1 MIVDFENTSCVFLFI
16 YIFRLMKSREVICA
30 IKQIARSNYKLVLSQ
45 IFIIFF
51 LWAVGVVSP
60 YLSGLYIDELIAG
73 ISFHSFVAFILIIA
87 AANFLKIALRYL
99 QSLISTNLGQRM
111 VHQINNILFQKIFTS
126 NYAYYCNIDCA
137 YYIDQINRDSNAVV
151 NFLIS
156 NIFNFFLQAATII
169 ASAVIVFQA
178 DKLLCVIILLLIP
191 FYICTFLLNKNKM
204 HTAKAALKQRLNQYA
219 SNCAEQIN
227 KLSYIK
233 RNTLYHEMSE
243 RLTRSF
249 NHLLSASLHS
259 VSVDYLFTNLNQV
272 VIILAYL
279 CIIGIGGYKVT
290 TGALSIGLFSVIN
303 TYFNMMISSV
313 SYFVGIAGSYQ
324 DTKISFQRIQKILQ
338 TPDEDKGDLLPE
350 SIHQVEVKDFSLQY
364 GSHVILNH
372 CNVTFRAGCIY
383 GLRGPNGTGKTTL
396 LNALVGLFSGEISG
410 HIYYDGISIN
420 QLDMPALRRKKI
432 SYIEQTPVLLNMSV
446 RDYLHFGIEQNHAV
460 SENQEH
466 LLKVWDIDYL
476 LDKEMNENG
485 SNFSGGEKQK
495 LALVR
500 ALSKESSLILLDE
513 PTSALDKPSVA
524 KLIDL
529 LQSIKSNTIIIVV
542 SHDLDM
548 LEHCDEVINLSSI
561 QYPSSGIINKYGL
574 DEDHIS

>member
-16 YIFRLMKSREVICA
+16 YIFRLMKSREVICS

-372 CNVTFRAGCIY
+372 CNVTFRTGCIY

-396 LNALVGLFSGEISG
+396 LNALVGLFSGEVSG
-410 HIYYDGISIN
+410 HIYYDGISTD

-432 SYIEQTPVLLNMSV
+432 TYIEQTPVLLNMSV
-446 RDYLHFGIEQNHAV
+446 RDYLHFGIEQNQTV
-460 SENQEH
+460 SENQKQ

>member
-1 MIVDFENTSCVFLFI
+1 
-16 YIFRLMKSREVICA
+16 MKSREVICS

-396 LNALVGLFSGEISG
+396 LNALVGLFSGEVSG
-410 HIYYDGISIN
+410 HIYYDGISTD

-432 SYIEQTPVLLNMSV
+432 SYIEQAPVLLNMSV

>member
-99 QSLISTNLGQRM
+99 QSLVSTNLGQRM

-372 CNVTFRAGCIY
+372 CNVIFRAGCIY

-446 RDYLHFGIEQNHAV
+446 RDYLHFGIEQNQTV
-460 SENQEH
+460 SENQKQ

>member
-1 MIVDFENTSCVFLFI
+1 
-16 YIFRLMKSREVICA
+16 MKSREVICS

>member
-1 MIVDFENTSCVFLFI
+1 
-16 YIFRLMKSREVICA
+16 MKSREVIHA
-30 IKQIARSNYKLVLSQ
+30 IKQIAYSNYRLIFSQ
-45 IFIIFF
+45 ICIIFF

-227 KLSYIK
+227 KLSYVK

-259 VSVDYLFTNLNQV
+259 VSVGYLFTNLNQV

-513 PTSALDKPSVA
+513 PTSALDKSSTA

-529 LQSIKSNTIIIVV
+529 LQDMKSQAIIIVV
-542 SHDLDM
+542 SHDWDM
-548 LEHCDEVINLSSI
+548 LEHCDEVIDLASI
-561 QYPSSGIINKYGL
+561 QHFKETL
-574 DEDHIS
+574 

>member
-16 YIFRLMKSREVICA
+16 YIFRLMKSREVICS

-99 QSLISTNLGQRM
+99 QSLVSTNLGQRM

-372 CNVTFRAGCIY
+372 CNVIFRAGCIY

-446 RDYLHFGIEQNHAV
+446 RDYLHFGIEQNQTV
-460 SENQEH
+460 SENQKQ

>member
-1 MIVDFENTSCVFLFI
+1 MIS
-16 YIFRLMKSREVICA
+16 KEVIHA
-30 IKQIARSNYKLVLSQ
+30 IKQIARSNYKLVVSQ
-45 IFIIFF
+45 IFIICF

-99 QSLISTNLGQRM
+99 QSLVSTNLGQRM

-372 CNVTFRAGCIY
+372 CNVTFRTGCIY

-396 LNALVGLFSGEISG
+396 LNALVGLFSGEVSG
-410 HIYYDGISIN
+410 HIYYDGISTD

-432 SYIEQTPVLLNMSV
+432 SYIEQAPVLLNMSV

-513 PTSALDKPSVA
+513 PTSALDKSSTA

-529 LQSIKSNTIIIVV
+529 LQDMKSQAIIIVV
-542 SHDLDM
+542 SHDWDM
-548 LEHCDEVINLSSI
+548 LEHCDEVIDLASI
-561 QYPSSGIINKYGL
+561 QHFKETL
-574 DEDHIS
+574 

>member
-16 YIFRLMKSREVICA
+16 YIFRLMKSREVIHA
-30 IKQIARSNYKLVLSQ
+30 IKQIAYSNYRLIFSQ
-45 IFIIFF
+45 ICIIFF

-227 KLSYIK
+227 KLSYVK

-259 VSVDYLFTNLNQV
+259 VSVGYLFTNLNQV

-372 CNVTFRAGCIY
+372 CNVTFRTGCIY

-513 PTSALDKPSVA
+513 PTSALDKSSTA

-529 LQSIKSNTIIIVV
+529 LQDMKSQAIIIVV
-542 SHDLDM
+542 SHDWDM
-548 LEHCDEVINLSSI
+548 LEHCDEVIDLASI
-561 QYPSSGIINKYGL
+561 QHFKETL
-574 DEDHIS
+574 

>member
-1 MIVDFENTSCVFLFI
+1 
-16 YIFRLMKSREVICA
+16 MKSREVICA

-51 LWAVGVVSP
+51 LWAVGVVTP

-99 QSLISTNLGQRM
+99 QSLVSTNLGQRM

-372 CNVTFRAGCIY
+372 CNVTFRTGCIY

-396 LNALVGLFSGEISG
+396 LNALVGLFSGEVSG
-410 HIYYDGISIN
+410 HIYYDGISTD

-432 SYIEQTPVLLNMSV
+432 SYIEQAPVLLNMSV

>member
-1 MIVDFENTSCVFLFI
+1 
-16 YIFRLMKSREVICA
+16 MKSREVICA

-51 LWAVGVVSP
+51 LWAVGVVTP

-99 QSLISTNLGQRM
+99 QSLVSTNLGQRM

-372 CNVTFRAGCIY
+372 CNVTFRTGCIY

-396 LNALVGLFSGEISG
+396 LNALVGLFSGEVSG
-410 HIYYDGISIN
+410 HIYYDGISTD

-432 SYIEQTPVLLNMSV
+432 SYIEQAPVLLNMSV

-513 PTSALDKPSVA
+513 PTSALDKSSTA

-529 LQSIKSNTIIIVV
+529 LQDMKSQAIIIVV
-542 SHDLDM
+542 SHDWDM
-548 LEHCDEVINLSSI
+548 LEHCDEVIDLASI
-561 QYPSSGIINKYGL
+561 QHFKETL
-574 DEDHIS
+574 

>member
-1 MIVDFENTSCVFLFI
+1 
-16 YIFRLMKSREVICA
+16 MKSREVICS

-99 QSLISTNLGQRM
+99 QSLVSTNLGQRM

-372 CNVTFRAGCIY
+372 CNVIFRAGCIY

-446 RDYLHFGIEQNHAV
+446 RDYLHFGIEQNQTV
-460 SENQEH
+460 SENQKQ

>member
-372 CNVTFRAGCIY
+372 CNVIFRAGCIY

-432 SYIEQTPVLLNMSV
+432 SYIEQAPVLLNMSV

>member
-446 RDYLHFGIEQNHAV
+446 RDYLHFGIEQNQTV
-460 SENQEH
+460 SENQKQ

>member
-16 YIFRLMKSREVICA
+16 YIFRLMKSREVICS

-99 QSLISTNLGQRM
+99 QSLVSTNLGQRM

-243 RLTRSF
+243 RLAHSF

-372 CNVTFRAGCIY
+372 CNVTFCAGCIY

-396 LNALVGLFSGEISG
+396 LNALVGLFSGEVSG

-432 SYIEQTPVLLNMSV
+432 TYIEQTPVLLNMSV
-446 RDYLHFGIEQNHAV
+446 RDYLHFGIEQNQTV
-460 SENQEH
+460 SENQKQ

>member
-1 MIVDFENTSCVFLFI
+1 
-16 YIFRLMKSREVICA
+16 MKSREVIHA
-30 IKQIARSNYKLVLSQ
+30 IKQIAYSNYRLIFSQ
-45 IFIIFF
+45 ICIIFF

-372 CNVTFRAGCIY
+372 CNVIFRAGCIY

-446 RDYLHFGIEQNHAV
+446 RDYLHFGIEQNQTV
-460 SENQEH
+460 SENQKQ

>member
-1 MIVDFENTSCVFLFI
+1 
-16 YIFRLMKSREVICA
+16 MKSREVICS

-99 QSLISTNLGQRM
+99 QSLVSTNLGQRM

-178 DKLLCVIILLLIP
+178 DKLLCFIILLLIP

-279 CIIGIGGYKVT
+279 CIIGIGGYIVT

-372 CNVTFRAGCIY
+372 CNVTFRTGCIY

-396 LNALVGLFSGEISG
+396 LNALVGLFSGEVSG
-410 HIYYDGISIN
+410 HIYYDGISTD

-432 SYIEQTPVLLNMSV
+432 SYIEQAPVLLNMSV

-500 ALSKESSLILLDE
+500 ALSKERSLILLDE

>member
-99 QSLISTNLGQRM
+99 QSLVSTNLGQRM

-372 CNVTFRAGCIY
+372 CNVTFRTGCIY

-396 LNALVGLFSGEISG
+396 LNALVGLFSGEVSG

>member
-99 QSLISTNLGQRM
+99 QSLVSTNLGQRM

-396 LNALVGLFSGEISG
+396 LNALVGLFSGEVSG

-432 SYIEQTPVLLNMSV
+432 TYIEQTPVLLNMSV
-446 RDYLHFGIEQNHAV
+446 RDYLHFGIEQNQTV
-460 SENQEH
+460 SENQKQ

-513 PTSALDKPSVA
+513 PTSALDKSSTA

-529 LQSIKSNTIIIVV
+529 LQDMKSQAIIIVV
-542 SHDLDM
+542 SHDWDM
-548 LEHCDEVINLSSI
+548 LEHCDEVIDLASI
-561 QYPSSGIINKYGL
+561 QHFKETL
-574 DEDHIS
+574 

>member
-1 MIVDFENTSCVFLFI
+1 MFLFV
-16 YIFRLMKSREVICA
+16 FMKNREIVRA
-30 IKQIARSNYKLVLSQ
+30 IKQIAQSNYKLVLSQ

-51 LWAVGVVSP
+51 LWAVGVVTP

-99 QSLISTNLGQRM
+99 QSLVSTNLGQRM

-396 LNALVGLFSGEISG
+396 LNALVGLFSGEVSG
-410 HIYYDGISIN
+410 HIYYDGISTD

-432 SYIEQTPVLLNMSV
+432 SYIEQAPVLLNMSV

>member
-16 YIFRLMKSREVICA
+16 YIFRLMKSREVICS

-99 QSLISTNLGQRM
+99 QSLVSTNLGQRM

-178 DKLLCVIILLLIP
+178 DKLLCFIILLLIP

-372 CNVTFRAGCIY
+372 CNVTFRTGCIY

-396 LNALVGLFSGEISG
+396 LNALVGLFSGEVSG
-410 HIYYDGISIN
+410 HIYYDGISTD

-432 SYIEQTPVLLNMSV
+432 SYIEQAPVLLNMSV

-466 LLKVWDIDYL
+466 LLKVWDIYYL

>member
-372 CNVTFRAGCIY
+372 CNVTFRTGCIY

-446 RDYLHFGIEQNHAV
+446 RDYLHFGIEQNQTV
-460 SENQEH
+460 SENQKQ

>member
-372 CNVTFRAGCIY
+372 CNVIFRAGCIY

-446 RDYLHFGIEQNHAV
+446 RDYLHFGIEQNQTV
-460 SENQEH
+460 SENQKQ
-466 LLKVWDIDYL
+466 LLKIWDIDYL

>member
-16 YIFRLMKSREVICA
+16 YIFRLMKSREVICS

-99 QSLISTNLGQRM
+99 QSLVSTNLGQRM

-372 CNVTFRAGCIY
+372 CNVTFRTGCIY

>member
-1 MIVDFENTSCVFLFI
+1 
-16 YIFRLMKSREVICA
+16 
-30 IKQIARSNYKLVLSQ
+30 
-45 IFIIFF
+45 
-51 LWAVGVVSP
+51 
-60 YLSGLYIDELIAG
+60 
-73 ISFHSFVAFILIIA
+73 
-87 AANFLKIALRYL
+87 
-99 QSLISTNLGQRM
+99 M

-313 SYFVGIAGSYQ
+313 SIFVGIAGSYQ
-324 DTKISFQRIQKILQ
+324 DTKISFQRIQKSCRRPMKIRA
-338 TPDEDKGDLLPE
+338 
-350 SIHQVEVKDFSLQY
+350 I
-364 GSHVILNH
+364 
-372 CNVTFRAGCIY
+372 CFRSQ
-383 GLRGPNGTGKTTL
+383 
-396 LNALVGLFSGEISG
+396 F
-410 HIYYDGISIN
+410 
-420 QLDMPALRRKKI
+420 
-432 SYIEQTPVLLNMSV
+432 
-446 RDYLHFGIEQNHAV
+446 
-460 SENQEH
+460 
-466 LLKVWDIDYL
+466 
-476 LDKEMNENG
+476 
-485 SNFSGGEKQK
+485 
-495 LALVR
+495 
-500 ALSKESSLILLDE
+500 
-513 PTSALDKPSVA
+513 
-524 KLIDL
+524 
-529 LQSIKSNTIIIVV
+529 IKSKSKIF
-542 SHDLDM
+542 
-548 LEHCDEVINLSSI
+548 LSSTAVML
-561 QYPSSGIINKYGL
+561 S
-574 DEDHIS
+574 

>member
-99 QSLISTNLGQRM
+99 QSLVSTNLGQRM

-178 DKLLCVIILLLIP
+178 DKLLCFIILLLIP

-372 CNVTFRAGCIY
+372 CNVTFRTGCIY

-396 LNALVGLFSGEISG
+396 LNALVGLFSGEVSG
-410 HIYYDGISIN
+410 HIYYDGISTD

-432 SYIEQTPVLLNMSV
+432 SYIEQAPVLLNMSV

-513 PTSALDKPSVA
+513 PTSALDKSSTA

-529 LQSIKSNTIIIVV
+529 LQDMKSQAIIIVV
-542 SHDLDM
+542 SHDWDM
-548 LEHCDEVINLSSI
+548 LEHCDEVIDLASI
-561 QYPSSGIINKYGL
+561 QHFKETL
-574 DEDHIS
+574 

>member
-99 QSLISTNLGQRM
+99 QSLVSTNLGQRM

-169 ASAVIVFQA
+169 ASEVIVFQA
-178 DKLLCVIILLLIP
+178 DKLLCFIILLLIP

-204 HTAKAALKQRLNQYA
+204 HTAKAALKQRHNQYA

-372 CNVTFRAGCIY
+372 CNVTFRTGCIY

-396 LNALVGLFSGEISG
+396 LNALVGLFSGEVSG
-410 HIYYDGISIN
+410 HIYYDGISTD

-432 SYIEQTPVLLNMSV
+432 SYIEQAPVLLNMSV

-500 ALSKESSLILLDE
+500 ALSKERSLILLDE

>member
-1 MIVDFENTSCVFLFI
+1 MFK
-16 YIFRLMKSREVICA
+16 LMKSKEVIHA
-30 IKQIARSNYKLVLSQ
+30 IKQIAQSNYKLVISQ

-51 LWAVGVVSP
+51 LWAVGVVTP
-60 YLSGLYIDELIAG
+60 YLSGLYIDELVAG
-73 ISFHSFVAFILIIA
+73 ISFRTFVVFILIIA
-87 AANFLKIALRYL
+87 ATNFMKIVLRYL
-99 QSLISTNLGQRM
+99 QSLVSTNLGQRM
-111 VHQINNILFQKIFTS
+111 VHQINNIIFQKIFTS
-126 NYAYYCNIDCA
+126 KYAYYCNIDCA

-169 ASAVIVFQA
+169 ASAVIVFHA

-227 KLSYIK
+227 KLSYVK
-233 RNTLYHEMSE
+233 RNTLYYEMSN
-243 RLTRSF
+243 RLNCSF
-249 NHLLSASLHS
+249 ENLLSASLHS

-338 TPDEDKGDLLPE
+338 TPDEDKGNLLPE
-350 SIHQVEVKDFSLQY
+350 SIYQVEVKDFSLQY
-364 GSHVILNH
+364 GSHIILSH
-372 CNVTFRAGCIY
+372 CNVTFRVGCIY
-383 GLRGPNGTGKTTL
+383 GLRGQNGTGKTTL
-396 LNALVGLFSGEISG
+396 LNAIVGLFSGEVSG
-410 HIYYDGISIN
+410 SIHYNGIEIN
-420 QLDMPALRRKKI
+420 QLDMPALRRQKVA
-432 SYIEQTPVLLNMSV
+432 YIEQNPVMLNMSV
-446 RDYLHFGIEQNHAV
+446 RDYLQFGIEQNQTV
-460 SENQEH
+460 SENQKR

-513 PTSALDKPSVA
+513 PTSALDKLSTA

-529 LQSIKSNTIIIVV
+529 LQDMKSQAIIIVV
-542 SHDLDM
+542 SHDWDI
-548 LEHCDEVINLSSI
+548 LEHCDEVIDLASI
-561 QYPSSGIINKYGL
+561 QHFKDAL
-574 DEDHIS
+574 

>member
-1 MIVDFENTSCVFLFI
+1 
-16 YIFRLMKSREVICA
+16 MKSREVICS

-99 QSLISTNLGQRM
+99 QSLVSTNLGQRM

-372 CNVTFRAGCIY
+372 CNVTFRTGCIY

-396 LNALVGLFSGEISG
+396 LNALVGLFSGEVSG
-410 HIYYDGISIN
+410 HIYYDGISTD

-432 SYIEQTPVLLNMSV
+432 SYIEQAPVLLNMSV

>member
-99 QSLISTNLGQRM
+99 QSLVSTNLGQRM
-111 VHQINNILFQKIFTS
+111 VHQINNIIFQKIFAS

-156 NIFNFFLQAATII
+156 NIFNFFLQAVTII

>member
-1 MIVDFENTSCVFLFI
+1 MIS
-16 YIFRLMKSREVICA
+16 KEVIHA
-30 IKQIARSNYKLVLSQ
+30 IKQIARSNYKLVFSQ

-99 QSLISTNLGQRM
+99 QSLVSTNLGQRM

-372 CNVTFRAGCIY
+372 CNVTFRTGCIY

-396 LNALVGLFSGEISG
+396 LNALVGLFSGEVSG
-410 HIYYDGISIN
+410 HIYYDGISTD

-432 SYIEQTPVLLNMSV
+432 SYIEQAPVLLNMSV

-476 LDKEMNENG
+476 LDKEMNA
-485 SNFSGGEKQK
+485 Q
-495 LALVR
+495 
-500 ALSKESSLILLDE
+500 
-513 PTSALDKPSVA
+513 
-524 KLIDL
+524 
-529 LQSIKSNTIIIVV
+529 
-542 SHDLDM
+542 
-548 LEHCDEVINLSSI
+548 
-561 QYPSSGIINKYGL
+561 
-574 DEDHIS
+574 

>member
-99 QSLISTNLGQRM
+99 QSLVSTNLGQRM

-372 CNVTFRAGCIY
+372 CNVTFRTGCIY

-396 LNALVGLFSGEISG
+396 LNALVGLFSGEVSG
-410 HIYYDGISIN
+410 HIYYDGISTD

-432 SYIEQTPVLLNMSV
+432 SYIEQAPVLLNMSV

-513 PTSALDKPSVA
+513 PTSALDKSSTA

-529 LQSIKSNTIIIVV
+529 LQDMKSQAIIIVV
-542 SHDLDM
+542 SHDWDM
-548 LEHCDEVINLSSI
+548 LEHCDEVIDLASI
-561 QYPSSGIINKYGL
+561 QHFKETL
-574 DEDHIS
+574 

>member
-99 QSLISTNLGQRM
+99 QSLVSTNLGQRM

-290 TGALSIGLFSVIN
+290 TGALNIGLFSVIN

-372 CNVTFRAGCIY
+372 CNVTFRTGCIY

-446 RDYLHFGIEQNHAV
+446 RDYLHFGIEQNQTV
-460 SENQEH
+460 SENQKQ

>member
-51 LWAVGVVSP
+51 LWAVGVVTP

-99 QSLISTNLGQRM
+99 QSLVSTNLGQRM

-372 CNVTFRAGCIY
+372 CNVTFRTGCIY

-396 LNALVGLFSGEISG
+396 LNALVGLFSGEVSG
-410 HIYYDGISIN
+410 HIYYDGISTD

-432 SYIEQTPVLLNMSV
+432 SYIEQAPVLLNMSV

-513 PTSALDKPSVA
+513 PTSALDKSSTA

-529 LQSIKSNTIIIVV
+529 LQDMKSQAIIIVV
-542 SHDLDM
+542 SHDWDM
-548 LEHCDEVINLSSI
+548 LEHCDEVIDLASI
-561 QYPSSGIINKYGL
+561 QHFKETL
-574 DEDHIS
+574 

>member
-16 YIFRLMKSREVICA
+16 YIFRLMKSREVICS

-372 CNVTFRAGCIY
+372 CNVIFRAGCIY

-432 SYIEQTPVLLNMSV
+432 SYIEQAPVLLNMSV

>member
-1 MIVDFENTSCVFLFI
+1 MNS
-16 YIFRLMKSREVICA
+16 KEVIHA
-30 IKQIARSNYKLVLSQ
+30 IKQIAQSNYKLVLSQ

-51 LWAVGVVSP
+51 LWAVGVVTP

-99 QSLISTNLGQRM
+99 QSLVSTNLGQRM

-372 CNVTFRAGCIY
+372 CNVTFRTGCIY

-396 LNALVGLFSGEISG
+396 LNALVGLFSGEVSG
-410 HIYYDGISIN
+410 HIYYDGISTD

-432 SYIEQTPVLLNMSV
+432 SYIEQAPVLLNMSV

-513 PTSALDKPSVA
+513 PTSALDKSSTA

-529 LQSIKSNTIIIVV
+529 LQDMKSQAIIIVV
-542 SHDLDM
+542 SHDWDM
-548 LEHCDEVINLSSI
+548 LEHCDEVIDLASI
-561 QYPSSGIINKYGL
+561 QHFKETL
-574 DEDHIS
+574 

>member
-1 MIVDFENTSCVFLFI
+1 
-16 YIFRLMKSREVICA
+16 MKSREVICA

-99 QSLISTNLGQRM
+99 QSLVSTNLGQWM

-372 CNVTFRAGCIY
+372 CNVTFRTGCIY

-396 LNALVGLFSGEISG
+396 LNALVGLFSGEVSG

-432 SYIEQTPVLLNMSV
+432 SYIEQAPVLLNMSV
-446 RDYLHFGIEQNHAV
+446 RDYLHFGIEQNQTV
-460 SENQEH
+460 SENQKQ